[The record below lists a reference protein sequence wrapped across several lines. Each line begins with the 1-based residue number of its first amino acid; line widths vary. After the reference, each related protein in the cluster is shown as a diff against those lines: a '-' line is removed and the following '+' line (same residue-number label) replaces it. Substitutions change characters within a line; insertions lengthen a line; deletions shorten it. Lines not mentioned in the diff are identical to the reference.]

1 MKAMLMLEDGRSF
14 SGEAASGS
22 GERIGEVVFN
32 TAVVGYQELITD
44 SAMAGKILVLTYP
57 LIGNYGTASKFNE
70 SAKCWA
76 SGLVIKENS
85 RIYSNWQ
92 AKKSFLDFAS
102 EENLLVMSATDTRAL
117 TVHLRNKGAMSG
129 VISTQV
135 LAPKELLA
143 KLEAF
148 RKKKPQSILSKISV
162 TRPTLVGKSASRLRL
177 AVLDLGVTNSI
188 LKQLLVMGFSPQ
200 LFPYNTTAQ
209 EILRSKPRAL
219 IISGGPEDDPELPAV
234 VANVQLLLERLPIL
248 GISCG
253 HEVLAAALG
262 AKIAK
267 MKLGHRGLNY
277 PVYQAGSYK
286 AEITVQNHGWMV
298 DANSL
303 VKIKGVKITGYN
315 LNDHSVEEM
324 EDKKL
329 KAFGVQ
335 YYPVSP
341 GFAEINNVF
350 QRFIKIVKEH

>member
-1 MKAMLMLEDGRSF
+1 MKAILMLQDGRSF

-22 GERIGEVVFN
+22 REIIGEVIFN

-44 SAMAGKILVLTYP
+44 PAMAGKILVLTYP
-57 LIGNYGTASKFNE
+57 LIGNYGTAPKFNE
-70 SAKCWA
+70 SAQCWA
-76 SGLVIKENS
+76 SGLIIKEGS

-92 AKKSFLDFAS
+92 AKKSLQDFVS
-102 EENLLVMSATDTRAL
+102 GQKLPVINSLDTRAL
-117 TVHLRNKGAMSG
+117 TVHLRNKGAMLG
-129 VISTQV
+129 IISTQAF
-135 LAPKELLA
+135 APKELLA
-143 KLEAF
+143 KIEAF
-148 RKKKPQSILSKISV
+148 RKNKPQSILSKISV
-162 TRPTLVGKSASRLRL
+162 TKPTLVGKSASRPRL
-177 AVLDLGVTNSI
+177 AVLDLGITNSI
-188 LKQLLVMGFSPQ
+188 LKQLLALGFSPQ

-209 EILRSKPRAL
+209 EILRGKPRAL
-219 IISGGPEDDPELPAV
+219 IISGGPEDDPELPGV
-234 VANVQLLLERLPIL
+234 VANVKLLLKRLPIL

-262 AKIAK
+262 AKIVK
-267 MKLGHRGLNY
+267 MKHGHRGLNY

-286 AEITVQNHGWMV
+286 SEITVQNHGWMV

-329 KAFGVQ
+329 RALGVQ

-341 GFAEINNVF
+341 GFGEINNAF
-350 QRFIKIVKEH
+350 KRFIKMVKEH